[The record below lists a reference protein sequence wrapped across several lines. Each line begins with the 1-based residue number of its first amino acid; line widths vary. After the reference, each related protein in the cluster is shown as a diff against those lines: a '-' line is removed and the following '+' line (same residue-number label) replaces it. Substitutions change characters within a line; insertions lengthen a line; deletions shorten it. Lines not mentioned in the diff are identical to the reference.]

1 MSADGVRE
9 GRDRGAVRSRPIEA
23 RMALGGG
30 ASPVVSLALSG
41 FRWVAIERERESK
54 PESERESKPESERER
69 VSQRALSGFRWVAR
83 WRFSCLAR
91 SALSHCSRPLSFSRP
106 RRALLTLPVSS
117 PTSLSPCPA
126 VDSLWLRA
134 HVPFKLGRTCPLG

>member
-54 PESERESKPESERER
+54 PESERESKPESERESKPEGSLWFSLGR
-69 VSQRALSGFRWVAR
+69 SVALLLSGAKRLVALLPPPLLLQAPQGAVDPP
-83 WRFSCLAR
+83 CLLAH
-91 SALSHCSRPLSFSRP
+91 LPLS
-106 RRALLTLPVSS
+106 
-117 PTSLSPCPA
+117 
-126 VDSLWLRA
+126 
-134 HVPFKLGRTCPLG
+134 VPSC